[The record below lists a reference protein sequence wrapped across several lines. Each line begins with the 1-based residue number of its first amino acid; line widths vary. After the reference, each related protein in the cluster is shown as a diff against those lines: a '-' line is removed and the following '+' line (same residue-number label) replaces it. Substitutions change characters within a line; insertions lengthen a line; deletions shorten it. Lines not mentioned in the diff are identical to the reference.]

1 MLCAM
6 RKISLSLVMTVAA
19 LWSCSTHAAPD
30 SSSENTTKAP
40 ANSGILTHI
49 DQVRQNVSLKASD
62 LVGDAIDLIGVPY
75 RRGGSTAENGF
86 DCSGFVRSV
95 YQKSIGLLLP
105 RKAEEQAYVTQRIH
119 KTDLRPGDLVFFNTM
134 RRAFSHVGIYVGEGK
149 FIHSPKPG
157 SEVRIDSM
165 DMDYWQ
171 GRFDGA
177 RRVPEAMTT
186 SFQASALQ
194 ASALQAA
201 APLALAESD
210 PPVRA
215 LRPGKHK
222 LVETQKHN
230 STKQDVK
237 KQTPK
242 GPAAKSETAKGKTA
256 KGKAAKAQTAKGQT
270 AKAKAAKTQTA
281 KAQTAKKQS
290 ASKHPSAAA
299 PKSSKAKKHAKA

>member
-1 MLCAM
+1 MLAAM
-6 RKISLSLVMTVAA
+6 RMIPPALVLAITA
-19 LWSCSTHAAPD
+19 LWCMTAHATPA
-30 SSSENTTKAP
+30 SSGDDMDRLLADK
-40 ANSGILTHI
+40 GLLTQI
-49 DQVRQNVSLKASD
+49 DLVRQNVSHKASE
-62 LVGDAIDLIGVPY
+62 LVVNAMGFLGVPY
-75 RRGGSTAENGF
+75 KRGGNNAETGF
-86 DCSGFVRSV
+86 DCSGFVRSM
-95 YQKSIGLLLP
+95 YQQSIGLLLP

-230 STKQDVK
+230 SKKQDVK